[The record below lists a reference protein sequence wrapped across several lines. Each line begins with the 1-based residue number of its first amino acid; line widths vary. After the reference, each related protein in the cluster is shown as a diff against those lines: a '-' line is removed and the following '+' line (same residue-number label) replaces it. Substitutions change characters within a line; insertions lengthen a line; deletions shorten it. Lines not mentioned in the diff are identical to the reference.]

1 MKAKQSKTIVLTGIK
16 PTGRIHV
23 GNYLGTIRPALE
35 LASTHHAYFFIA
47 DYHGLT
53 TIRDPEQLNR
63 LIDETAATWLA
74 LGLDPEHIIFY
85 RQSAVPEIFELM
97 WILACTSAKGLLNRA
112 HAYKAE
118 VAANLGAGRDA
129 DADIDSSD

>member
-53 TIRDPEQLNR
+53 TIRDPEQLSR
-63 LIDETAATWLA
+63 LIDETAGYVVGVGIGSRARRFLS
-74 LGLDPEHIIFY
+74 PE
-85 RQSAVPEIFELM
+85 RCP
-97 WILACTSAKGLLNRA
+97 
-112 HAYKAE
+112 
-118 VAANLGAGRDA
+118 
-129 DADIDSSD
+129 